1 MSRALRVALGAVL
14 VWIGVSASSA
24 RAQDV
29 VLRTLL
35 GASRADVEATHVATG
50 TDGDWTRYG
59 DALAIRYE
67 NGIAT
72 HVRARSS
79 ATSCD
84 DAARFA
90 GFTAPPG
97 VFPLRRADGCEW
109 PALSGRHRLAPH
121 VAARFAAG
129 VIEIW
134 SE

>member
-1 MSRALRVALGAVL
+1 MSGPLRVAIGAAL
-14 VWIGVSASSA
+14 LLIASSTA
-24 RAQDV
+24 AVRAQDA

-35 GASRADVEATHVATG
+35 GASRADVEATHVPTG

-59 DALAIRYE
+59 DALAIQYE
-67 NGIAT
+67 HGIAT
-72 HVRARSS
+72 RVRARSS
-79 ATSCD
+79 ATSCE

-109 PALSGRHRLAPH
+109 PVISGRHRLAPH

-129 VIEIW
+129 VMEIW